1 MTSSTKTATDAA
13 GDGLLRH
20 GLIVMILSQ
29 AAGAANMLFH
39 VVMGRTLSAAEYGV
53 LVAMLSTVLTVWMPM
68 LAVQNT
74 FAHFTEYLR
83 QEDRVGD
90 VRLLINSWCRRLLI
104 VGVVTIATAYLGRNA
119 LAAFFHIQDHSVLM
133 VAVVCLLPALV
144 LPVFVGILQ
153 GGQEFVWMSVAAQG
167 WGVVRLLLGAGLLL
181 AVAPVAVVG
190 LLAHCIGVAA
200 GLAVGIVCTSIFL
213 REAPRK
219 SGTLPACDRYFGLSL
234 VGLLAFSLL
243 MYGDVGLVKHFFADP
258 ENYGN
263 YARASTIA
271 RTIVFLALPITIAM
285 FPKVVSRAGGTSSQ
299 RRTMIKALAI
309 CGGIIMMAVSL
320 CWVLAGLM
328 LRILFAVDVPDP
340 HLIRLI
346 RFLAVAM
353 SPLGLTFALMS
364 FEMAQNRF
372 LCILPVAL
380 CAVAYVGGVFVL
392 HGSLVQVIAVLAAAS
407 LGSLVLLVAI
417 TFFRQD

>member
-1 MTSSTKTATDAA
+1 MTSATKTPADAS
-13 GDGLLRH
+13 GDGLVRH

-39 VVMGRTLSAAEYGV
+39 VLMGRALSAAEYGV

-104 VGVVTIATAYLGRNA
+104 VAALAISAAYLGRGA
-119 LAAFFHIQDHSVLM
+119 LAAFFHIQDHAVLM
-133 VAVVCLLPALV
+133 IAVVCLIPALV

-153 GGQEFVWMSVAAQG
+153 GGQKFVWMSVAGQG
-167 WGVVRLLLGAGLLL
+167 WGVVRLVSGAGLLL

-190 LLAHCIGVAA
+190 LIAHCIGVVS
-200 GLAVGIVCTSIFL
+200 GLAVAVVGTSIFL
-213 REAPRK
+213 GGAPRK
-219 SGTLPACDRYFGLSL
+219 SGMLPACDRYFGLSL

-243 MYGDVGLVKHFFADP
+243 MYADVGLVKHFFANP

-271 RTIVFLALPITIAM
+271 RTIVFLALPITMAM
-285 FPKVVSRAGGTSSQ
+285 FPKVVSRAGGSSSQ
-299 RRTMIKALAI
+299 RRTMIKAMAI
-309 CGGIIMMAVSL
+309 CGGITMMAVSL
-320 CWVLAGLM
+320 CWVMAGLM
-328 LRILFAVDVPDP
+328 LRILFDVDVPDP
-340 HLIRLI
+340 NLIFLIRC
-346 RFLAVAM
+346 LAIAM

-372 LCILPVAL
+372 LCILPVAV
-380 CAVAYVGGVFVL
+380 CAMSYVGGVFVF
-392 HGSLVQVIAVLAAAS
+392 HGSLVQVVAVMAAAS
-407 LGSLVLLVAI
+407 LGSLVLLLAV
-417 TFFRQD
+417 TFFRRD

>member
-1 MTSSTKTATDAA
+1 MTTATKTATDAG

-39 VVMGRTLSAAEYGV
+39 VVMGRTLSTAEYGV

-83 QEDRVGD
+83 QEGRVGD

-104 VGVVTIATAYLGRNA
+104 VALFTIAAAFFGRRA
-119 LAAFFHIQDHSVLM
+119 LASFFHIQDHAVLM
-133 VAVVCLLPALV
+133 IAVVCLLPALV

-153 GGQEFVWMSVAAQG
+153 GGQRFVWMSVAAQG
-167 WGVVRLLLGAGLLL
+167 WGVVRLLLGAGLMLV
-181 AVAPVAVVG
+181 VAPVAVVG
-190 LLAHCIGVAA
+190 LIAHCVGVAS
-200 GLAVGIVCTSIFL
+200 GLAVGVVGTSIFL
-213 REAPRK
+213 GGAPRK
-219 SGTLPACDRYFGLSL
+219 SGMLPACDRYFALSL
-234 VGLLAFSLL
+234 IGLLAFSLL
-243 MYGDVGLVKHFFADP
+243 MYGDVGLVKHFFPNP
-258 ENYGN
+258 EDYGN

-320 CWVLAGLM
+320 CWVLAGVM
-328 LRILFAVDVPDP
+328 LKILFDVDVPDP
-340 HLIRLI
+340 NLIYLI

-380 CAVAYVGGVFVL
+380 CAVAYVGGVFVF
-392 HGSLVQVIAVLAAAS
+392 HGSLVQVISVLAAAS